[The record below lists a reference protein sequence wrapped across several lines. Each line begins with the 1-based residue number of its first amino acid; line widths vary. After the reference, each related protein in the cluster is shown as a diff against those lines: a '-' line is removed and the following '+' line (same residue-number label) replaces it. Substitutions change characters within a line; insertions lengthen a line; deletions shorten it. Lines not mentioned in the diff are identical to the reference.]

1 MPIESELVAR
11 EEFPASDFGAEA
23 PERGVRESEKIH
35 ASVREVEV
43 LLAERA
49 QERVVQLCARERSA
63 HGSSW
68 TTGAARRT
76 FRFPGARHPHLVPAL
91 QLAAPPLRVHRQ
103 PVRTEYALL
112 DGRQTRHEL
121 RCHSLVSS
129 QNARRL
135 SAPFLLVARRNRSAH
150 GLTTAGVRST
160 NASAI
165 SFRRVA
171 LGVSSKCRA
180 SHARRR

>member
-11 EEFPASDFGAEA
+11 EDFPASDIGAEA
-23 PERGVRESEKIH
+23 LERGVRKSEKIH

-43 LLAERA
+43 LQAERA

-63 HGSSW
+63 HG
-68 TTGAARRT
+68 
-76 FRFPGARHPHLVPAL
+76 
-91 QLAAPPLRVHRQ
+91 
-103 PVRTEYALL
+103 
-112 DGRQTRHEL
+112 
-121 RCHSLVSS
+121 
-129 QNARRL
+129 
-135 SAPFLLVARRNRSAH
+135 
-150 GLTTAGVRST
+150 LTTAGVRST

-165 SFRRVA
+165 NLRKVA